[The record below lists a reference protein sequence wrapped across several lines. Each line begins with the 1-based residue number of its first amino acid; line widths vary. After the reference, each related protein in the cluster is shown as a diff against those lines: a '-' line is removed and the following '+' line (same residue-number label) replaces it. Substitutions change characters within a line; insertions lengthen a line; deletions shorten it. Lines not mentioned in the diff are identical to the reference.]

1 MNTPMN
7 TSPKLTSSAMAVVAL
22 LISFSGWSQSDPVT
36 PWHLSAYEVDGIPGI
51 ALPQALA
58 LLNDRQPQTTV
69 KVAILDGGIDY
80 DHDALASSIYT
91 NALEIPG
98 NGIDDDGNG
107 YADDVHGWN
116 FVVDSLGENIHMARY
131 EAVYIKHLHDSLTRS
146 KLPMPQW
153 LEDIDMELVEDEF
166 RNIKEYG
173 DDCWFW
179 TSIYLEYA
187 MPFTDVTGDYPDNF
201 EEIWFHRKSIELDRG
216 QRKFLKILM
225 EDGITLDDLTYYLE
239 QNWNMDEYWMNP
251 HFNPRA
257 ADEPETGYGNPLAD
271 EKYDDHG
278 THVAGIIGADRLPG
292 SESYGIAAG
301 LVELIPI
308 RMVVSGDELDKDVA
322 NAIRY
327 AVDAGADII
336 NMSFGKY
343 VSTHP
348 DSVRAAFQY
357 AAEHD
362 VLLVHAAGNEATNID
377 NWPFYPNPG
386 RLRNVDSIFVN
397 VGASSSSYDAT
408 LLAEFSNYGKR
419 QVDLFAPGID
429 ILSTGLEGAYIRNS
443 GTSMA
448 APVVAGV
455 AALLMA
461 HFPEFSAAEI
471 KGILMASVQKPDFKV
486 LPPDVPLDE
495 FIMALPMK
503 RFCKSGGI
511 VNARQAVL
519 EAESILAER
528 EADLAAKEAVLINE
542 PFE

>member
-7 TSPKLTSSAMAVVAL
+7 TSPKLTSLAMAVVAL
-22 LISFSGWSQSDPVT
+22 LISFSGWSQSDPAT

-58 LLNDRQPQTTV
+58 LLNDRHPQTTV

-187 MPFTDVTGDYPDNF
+187 MPFTDVMGDYPDNF

-216 QRKFLKILM
+216 QRKFLKSLM
-225 EDGITLDDLTYYLE
+225 EDGIALDDLTYYLE

-257 ADEPETGYGNPLAD
+257 TDEPETGYGNPLAD

-336 NMSFGKY
+336 AY
-343 VSTHP
+343 DATDRP
-348 DSVRAAFQY
+348 RPETTAAILG
-357 AAEHD
+357 AI
-362 VLLVHAAGNEATNID
+362 HAAGK
-377 NWPFYPNPG
+377 
-386 RLRNVDSIFVN
+386 
-397 VGASSSSYDAT
+397 
-408 LLAEFSNYGKR
+408 LAMADCSCLADGQR
-419 QVDLFAPGID
+419 AQA
-429 ILSTGLEGAYIRNS
+429 EGAEILGTTLSGYTAETAGRAEGVDCDLIRAFKALGAFVMAEGRVN
-443 GTSMA
+443 TPELAAQAMA
-448 APVVAGV
+448 AGTDAVTVGTALTRLEHVTGWFQSAVAHAV
-455 AALLMA
+455 
-461 HFPEFSAAEI
+461 
-471 KGILMASVQKPDFKV
+471 
-486 LPPDVPLDE
+486 
-495 FIMALPMK
+495 
-503 RFCKSGGI
+503 R
-511 VNARQAVL
+511 AR
-519 EAESILAER
+519 
-528 EADLAAKEAVLINE
+528 
-542 PFE
+542 